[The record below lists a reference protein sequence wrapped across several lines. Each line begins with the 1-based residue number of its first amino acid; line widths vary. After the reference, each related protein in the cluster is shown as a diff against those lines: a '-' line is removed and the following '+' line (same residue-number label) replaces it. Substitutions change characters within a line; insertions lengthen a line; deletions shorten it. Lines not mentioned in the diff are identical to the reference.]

1 MSWITRGSGGSGNP
15 PRSNGENATP
25 KRATFRQS
33 LELPISFE
41 AGGKAAQVYG
51 TLIDISETG
60 CRLRSLIL
68 LDRDCVIRFELRRSG
83 GAALRLRGHVAGR
96 RAPTDGAGYEYGV
109 TFDGISAAERKQL
122 LAEIMEMQRREAAA
136 RAHERDEKPPQQND
150 QRRKDLRQSVSFPIS
165 FRRPGSIWQ
174 NGFCADV
181 SAGGIRLV
189 CGDAIEDGSEIELR
203 FTLPNEVLDVFPKGG
218 ERTEITPFGPRRVR
232 VPDNRRPFDQIF
244 ARAQVVA
251 KLASIEGR
259 NSFGVEFVNLDG
271 YSREEIVRFNHAL
284 QLRRLRTGEK

>member
-15 PRSNGENATP
+15 PRSNGENATT

-33 LELPISFE
+33 LEIPISFE

-68 LDRDCVIRFELRRSG
+68 LDRDCVVRFELRRSG
-83 GAALRLRGHVAGR
+83 GASLRLRGHVAGR
-96 RAPTDGAGYEYGV
+96 RAPSDGAGYEYGI
-109 TFDGISAAERKQL
+109 TFDGLSAAERKQL
-122 LAEIMEMQRREAAA
+122 IAEIMEMQRREAAA
-136 RAHERDEKPPQQND
+136 RAHVRDEKPPQQND

-165 FRRPGSIWQ
+165 FRRPGSVWLS
-174 NGFCADV
+174 GFCADV

-251 KLASIEGR
+251 KLAAVEGR

>member
-15 PRSNGENATP
+15 PRSNGENATT

-33 LELPISFE
+33 LEIPISFE

-68 LDRDCVIRFELRRSG
+68 LDRDCVVRFELRRSG
-83 GAALRLRGHVAGR
+83 GASLRLRGHVAGR
-96 RAPTDGAGYEYGV
+96 RAPSDGAGYEYGI
-109 TFDGISAAERKQL
+109 TFDGLSAAERKQL
-122 LAEIMEMQRREAAA
+122 IAEIMEMQRREAAA
-136 RAHERDEKPPQQND
+136 RAHVRDEKPPQQND

-165 FRRPGSIWQ
+165 FRRPGSVWLS
-174 NGFCADV
+174 GFCADV

-251 KLASIEGR
+251 KLAPVEGR